1 MKVLVALL
9 AAILVSGA
17 AAQFEVSVEPAVVSR
32 GGEYLHEAREFMRYL
47 DGGENLN
54 YQRISMWRA
63 RIESF
68 AMVFADP
75 DYPYAICYPQ
85 GIQSGQ
91 LADYAAY
98 YLINNP
104 DLHPDRLHVIIWIAH
119 QNYFGLQDED
129 DCWMNIEE

>member
-1 MKVLVALL
+1 MKVLVALI

-17 AAQFEVSVEPAVVSR
+17 AAQFEVSVEPAVVGR
-32 GGEYLHEAREFMRYL
+32 GEEHLSEAREFVRYL
-47 DGGENLN
+47 DGGENLD
-54 YQRISMWRA
+54 YQDISMWRA

>member
-1 MKVLVALL
+1 MKVFVALL

-17 AAQFEVSVEPAVVSR
+17 AAQFEVSVEPAVVGR
-32 GGEYLHEAREFMRYL
+32 GEEYLSEAREFMRYL
-47 DGGENLN
+47 DGGENLD
-54 YQRISMWRA
+54 YQDISMWRA

>member
-1 MKVLVALL
+1 MKKLIAVLAVMFS
-9 AAILVSGA
+9 IDA
-17 AAQFEVSVEPAVVSR
+17 AAQFEVSVEPAVVGR
-32 GGEYLHEAREFMRYL
+32 GEEYLSEAREFMRYL
-47 DGGENLN
+47 DGGENLD
-54 YQRISMWRA
+54 YQDISMWRA
-63 RIESF
+63 RVESF
-68 AMVFADP
+68 SMVFADP
-75 DYPYAICYPQ
+75 EFPYAICYPQ